1 MATVEHSKYIIHNSH
16 DGAPDT
22 AFVPNIDII
31 YIIIPPI
38 ICIFDCTNIYIYIF
52 GVIIYE
58 KT

>member
-38 ICIFDCTNIYIYIF
+38 ICIFDCTNIYIYIWCYY
-52 GVIIYE
+52 I
-58 KT
+58 